1 MAMAARECLYL
12 FMEDEVGGAQ
22 QAGSEAEM
30 NGEVWSRLPE
40 DVLHM
45 VLVRVP
51 ILSHRRF
58 MCVCKRWRSM
68 LSEPAFA
75 RECDSAAPA
84 GTAKACLCCFGGAE
98 LAGQQQQLLR
108 LPHACLRP
116 RKIDPSCLPG
126 GGSFLLDLWAS
137 DKGLL
142 CFSKRT
148 QGYGETYLYV
158 CNPVMRMWKA
168 LPVLRCEEF
177 EVLHRA
183 FMQVAKDG
191 SREWEYEVV
200 LLAKTLAGKC
210 RVFMYSSRSSRWKRM
225 DWEVE
230 APSAN
235 REPVL
240 CKGVIHVWRS
250 SPGLEKI
257 EDSSFCIR
265 RGVEVESLTHPPP
278 APFRKLVE
286 VEGCLFVVSF
296 LEPFA
301 GISIWK
307 LEEEKSAWEHVSFC
321 AGKDYMRLTA
331 SRTPPVVARL
341 KVGVVAGFICLC
353 TEKALSR
360 PPLAYDTRGKTW
372 CTWDFGLA
380 DPRCRKKV
388 FPFHA
393 IFMHLHN

>member
-1 MAMAARECLYL
+1 MAMAGRECLYL

-22 QAGSEAEM
+22 QALGSEERAEM
-30 NGEVWSRLPE
+30 DGEIWSRLPE
-40 DVLHM
+40 DVLSM

-58 MCVCKRWRSM
+58 MCVCRRWRSM

-75 RECDSAAPA
+75 RECDSAAAA
-84 GTAKACLCCFGGAE
+84 GTAKACLCCFGGVE
-98 LAGQQQQLLR
+98 LAGQQLLR

-116 RKIDPSCLPG
+116 RKMDPSCLPG
-126 GGSFLLDLWAS
+126 GGTFLLDLWAS

-168 LPVLRCEEF
+168 LPVLRFEEF
-177 EVLHRA
+177 EALHRA
-183 FMQVAKDG
+183 FIQVAEDR
-191 SREWEYEVV
+191 SREREYDVV

-210 RVFMYSSRSSRWKRM
+210 RVFIYSSSSSGWKRM
-225 DWEVE
+225 EWGVEV
-230 APSAN
+230 PSAN

-240 CKGVIHVWRS
+240 CKGVIHAWRS
-250 SPGLEKI
+250 SAGLEKI

-265 RGVEVESLTHPPP
+265 SGMEVDNMPHPPA

-296 LEPFA
+296 LEPFS

-307 LEEEKSAWEHVSFC
+307 LEEEKCRAWEHVSAC
-321 AGKDYMRLTA
+321 PAKDYMRLTA

-353 TEKALSR
+353 AEKAMSR
-360 PPLAYDTRGKTW
+360 PALAYDTRGKTW
-372 CTWDFGLA
+372 CTWDFGVA
-380 DPRCRKKV
+380 DPRSRKKV
-388 FPFHA
+388 FPFH
-393 IFMHLHN
+393 MLHM